1 MGRSRKKSEPKSRVK
16 DTYDIPGEVG
26 GNAVI
31 VQGPEAHVDI
41 TQRQPTPSEIRRLA
55 ELADL
60 DLLHRTLSAKLENL
74 KRQIIPSLEKGRNP
88 YRFGQALSFR
98 EAYLLAGRKT
108 EVSNILG
115 LLKTNNSVFLT
126 GNGGYGKTSL
136 LQAGLIPLL
145 IKQGNFPLL
154 ISVTSDPL
162 ELTIKRQFLNEVTQ
176 TPYLSQVPLSTFMR
190 HVTESI
196 PQMKHVYLLIDELE
210 DFLARD
216 PSETESFKQEWLQ
229 SLTNSPRLHW
239 LFSIHQGFFHL
250 LNFFRPEIN
259 PFSELVTLSPLDRE
273 AAREAIL
280 SPASVSG
287 IKVDDAVS
295 NDILDRLG
303 SSTIAPAQLQTVCYL
318 MAGGNG
324 PIRLQWTLAE
334 YESQGRADGILR
346 QSLER
351 LIGQLKREDREPAWR
366 IMAALAEHGTES
378 ATFEELVNHLKP
390 YGIDSE
396 NVHRLPKLLEE
407 IHLID
412 VKDEQYYLASDSL
425 RPRIQQWVHEQR
437 ALIQARQEA
446 LNQLRQLRNSALRGL
461 FGGAIGFM
469 LFDQLIYTGD
479 PLDLSLFISFLIEVV
494 AIGGAAG
501 FLLTLTADLS
511 IAAYHGSQ
519 TWLRYLVGMIG
530 GIIAFSAGLLLYV
543 NINYL
548 GNSLQEILPAA
559 ALEGALWGVWIG
571 LGTTYALSETRR
583 AWLTVLVTALASGLI
598 LLGAEFKL
606 GALVNERWAEA
617 ASPLKIFL
625 AGAIVPFCYMAAA
638 LFRRPGPEK
647 KKK

>member
-1 MGRSRKKSEPKSRVK
+1 MGRSRKKSDPKSQVR
-16 DTYDIPGEVG
+16 DTYEVPGKVE

-31 VQGPEAHVDI
+31 VQGPDARVDI
-41 TQRQPTPSEIRRLA
+41 TQREPTPSEIRRLA

-60 DLLHRTLSAKLENL
+60 DLLHRTIATKLENL
-74 KRQIIPSLEKGRNP
+74 KRQITPSLEKGRNP

-108 EVSNILG
+108 EISNILG
-115 LLKTNNSVFLT
+115 LLRTNNSVFLT

-136 LQAGLIPLL
+136 LQAGLVPPL
-145 IKQGNFPLL
+145 IKQGNFPIL
-154 ISVTSDPL
+154 ISVTSGPL
-162 ELTIKRQFLNEVTQ
+162 ELTIKRQFLDEVAQ
-176 TPYLSQVPLSTFMR
+176 TPYLSQVPLSTFLR

-196 PQMKHVYLLIDELE
+196 PPTKQVYLLIDELE

-229 SLTNSPRLHW
+229 ALTNSPRIHW

-280 SPASVSG
+280 NPASLLG

-295 NDILDRLG
+295 DDILDRLG
-303 SSTIAPAQLQTVCYL
+303 SAAITPSQLQTVCYL
-318 MAGGNG
+318 MAGGND
-324 PIRLQWTLAE
+324 PVRLNWTLAE

-351 LIGQLKREDREPAWR
+351 LIGQLKREDREPAWQVL
-366 IMAALAEHGTES
+366 AALAEHGAES

-396 NVHRLPKLLEE
+396 NVQRLLKLLEE

-412 VKDEQYYLASDSL
+412 VRDEQYYLASDSL

-479 PLDLSLFISFLIEVV
+479 VPDLSYFIFFLIPLL
-494 AIGGAAG
+494 AIGGIAG
-501 FLLTLTADLS
+501 FLLTLTVDLS

-519 TWLRYLVGMIG
+519 TWLRYLVGSIG

-543 NINYL
+543 NNNYV
-548 GNSLQEILPAA
+548 GDSLLQILLAA
-559 ALEGALWGVWIG
+559 ALEGALWGAVIG
-571 LGTTYALSETRR
+571 LGTTYALSRTDK
-583 AWLTVLVTALASGLI
+583 AWLTVFVTALAAGLI
-598 LLGAEFKL
+598 LLGTELKFSV
-606 GALVNERWAEA
+606 LVNELWVEKAP
-617 ASPLKIFL
+617 STLQIFL
-625 AGAIVPFCYMAAA
+625 AGVLMPLCYMAAA
-638 LFRRPGPEK
+638 LFRRSALEK
-647 KKK
+647 RK